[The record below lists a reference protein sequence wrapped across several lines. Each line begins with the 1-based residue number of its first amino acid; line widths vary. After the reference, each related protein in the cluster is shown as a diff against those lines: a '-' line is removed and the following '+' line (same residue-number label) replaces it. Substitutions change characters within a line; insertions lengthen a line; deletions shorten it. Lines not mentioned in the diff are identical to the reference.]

1 MKISELPEELRQKAL
16 KYQREETSENF
27 SKETDDLN
35 CAFDWDNTKENYVY
49 WTNIYHGDFPK
60 PDKLQRLIEWM
71 EAEVNKVEK
80 QFSNPNMLMD
90 KSSGIYYGLTQ
101 CINKA
106 KEIQKG
112 N

>member
-1 MKISELPEELRQKAL
+1 MKISELPEEIKQKAL

-35 CAFDWDNTKENYVY
+35 CAFNWDNTKENYVY
-49 WTNIYHGDFPK
+49 WTNIYNGDFPK

-71 EAEVNKVEK
+71 EAERTKFEYVDTD
-80 QFSNPNMLMD
+80 M
-90 KSSGIYYGLTQ
+90 GYGMKQ
-101 CINKA
+101 CIDKA